1 MTKQELHAQYG
12 PKLVCPLPGPKARA
26 AVEADHR
33 LISPSYTRSYPLVAK
48 RGRGVRI
55 EDADGN
61 EFLDFAAG
69 IAVVSTGHCHPE
81 VVAAIQKQAAE
92 LIHISGTD
100 FYNELLTDLAERLSA
115 VAPMPGPHRF
125 FYGNSGAEAIECALK
140 LARYHT
146 GRQQIISFFG
156 AFHGRTMGALSL
168 TGSKPQQKRRFS
180 PLVPGVTHVRYPYVY
195 RGCTAARRKRKP
207 SAWAARATS
216 RRNSSRP
223 SCRRKRWPRSSSSL
237 SRARADLCRRPTN
250 FLREL
255 RAICDRHGILLVAD
269 EVQCGCGRTGK
280 WWAIEHSGV
289 EPDIVCMAKG
299 IASGMPLGVCMTRAE
314 IMDWAPGSH
323 ASTFG
328 GNPVSIA
335 AALATMDIIEREAI
349 ANAARVG
356 EFMLERVRGWK
367 HSHRSVGDV
376 RGRGLMIGIEIVKDK
391 ATREPAAE
399 LRNRI
404 ETLAFER
411 GLMILGCGETS
422 LRLSPAAHRQ
432 QGGSYGGARHSGRGA
447 DGGGEGIR
455 TERGCGRRRPELRT
469 VSAWIAGKMEPA
481 QRVCRVAAASA
492 AQSVDCVQSV
502 D

>member
-48 RGRGVRI
+48 RGRGLRI
-55 EDADGN
+55 EDSDGN

-100 FYNELLTDLAERLSA
+100 FYNELLTDLATRLSA

-140 LARYHT
+140 IARYHT

-195 RGCTAARRKRKP
+195 RGCTGGAQEEEAFSMGCARFIEEKLFKTTLPPEEVAAIFIEP
-207 SAWAARATS
+207 IQGEGGYVPA
-216 RRNSSRP
+216 
-223 SCRRKRWPRSSSSL
+223 
-237 SRARADLCRRPTN
+237 PTN

-255 RAICDRHGILLVAD
+255 RALCDRHGILLVVD
-269 EVQCGCGRTGK
+269 EVQSGCGRTGQ
-280 WWAIEHSGV
+280 WWAIQNSGV
-289 EPDIVCMAKG
+289 EPDILCIAKG

-335 AALATMDIIEREAI
+335 AALATMDILEREGI

-356 EFMLERVRGWK
+356 EFILERVRGWK
-367 HSHRSVGDV
+367 HSHASVGDV

-391 ATREPAAE
+391 ATREPATE
-399 LRNRI
+399 LRNRV

-411 GLMILGCGETS
+411 GLIVLGCGETS
-422 LRLSPAAHRQ
+422 LRLSPPLIVSKEEATVALDILEEALTLAEKEH
-432 QGGSYGGARHSGRGA
+432 
-447 DGGGEGIR
+447 
-455 TERGCGRRRPELRT
+455 EL
-469 VSAWIAGKMEPA
+469 SA
-481 QRVCRVAAASA
+481 VAAVTA
-492 AQSVDCVQSV
+492 
-502 D
+502 

>member
-1 MTKQELHAQYG
+1 MNKQELHAHYG

-48 RGRGVRI
+48 RGRGLRI
-55 EDADGN
+55 EDPDGN

-100 FYNELLTDLAERLSA
+100 FYNELLTDLATRLSA

-140 LARYHT
+140 IARYHT

-168 TGSKPQQKRRFS
+168 TGSKPQQKRRFA

-195 RGCTAARRKRKP
+195 RGCNGSAQEEEAFSLDCARHIEEKLFKTVLPPEEVAAIFIEP
-207 SAWAARATS
+207 IQGEGGFVPAPA
-216 RRNSSRP
+216 
-223 SCRRKRWPRSSSSL
+223 
-237 SRARADLCRRPTN
+237 N

-269 EVQCGCGRTGK
+269 EVQSGCGRTGQ
-280 WWAIEHSGV
+280 WWAIEDSGV
-289 EPDIVCMAKG
+289 QPDIVCIAKG
-299 IASGMPLGVCMTRAE
+299 IASGMPLGICMTRAE

-335 AALATMDIIEREAI
+335 AALATMDILEREGI

-356 EFMLERVRGWK
+356 EFMLERLRGWK
-367 HSHRSVGDV
+367 HSHASVGDV

-391 ATREPAAE
+391 ATREPAVE
-399 LRNRI
+399 LRNRV
-404 ETLAFER
+404 ESLAFER
-411 GLMILGCGETS
+411 GLVMLGCGETS
-422 LRLSPAAHRQ
+422 LRLSPALIVSKEEATVALDILEEVLTVAEKEHEL
-432 QGGSYGGARHSGRGA
+432 SG
-447 DGGGEGIR
+447 
-455 TERGCGRRRPELRT
+455 
-469 VSAWIAGKMEPA
+469 
-481 QRVCRVAAASA
+481 VAAVTA
-492 AQSVDCVQSV
+492 
-502 D
+502 

>member
-1 MTKQELHAQYG
+1 MTKQEMHAQFG
-12 PKLVCPLPGPKARA
+12 PKLVGPLPGPKAKA
-26 AVEADHR
+26 AVAADDR

-48 RGRGVRI
+48 RGRGIRV
-55 EDADGN
+55 EDVDGN
-61 EFLDFAAG
+61 EFIDFAAG
-69 IAVVSTGHCHPE
+69 IAVTSTGHCHPQ

-100 FYNELLTDLAERLSA
+100 FYNEPLTDLAERLSA

-146 GRQQIISFFG
+146 GRQHIISFFG

-180 PLVPGVTHVRYPYVY
+180 PLVPGVTHIRYPYAY
-195 RGCTAARRKRKP
+195 RGCTGGPQDEEAFALGCARFLEEKLFKTTLPPEEVAAVFVEP
-207 SAWAARATS
+207 IQGEGGYVVA
-216 RRNSSRP
+216 P
-223 SCRRKRWPRSSSSL
+223 
-237 SRARADLCRRPTN
+237 DN

-255 RAICDRHGILLVAD
+255 RAICTRHGILLVAD
-269 EVQCGCGRTGK
+269 EVQSGAGRTGK

-299 IASGMPLGVCMTRAE
+299 IASGMPLGVCMSRAE
-314 IMDWAPGSH
+314 IMDWVPGSH

-335 AALATMDIIEREAI
+335 AALATIDVLEREGI
-349 ANAARVG
+349 ANAGKVG
-356 EFMLERVRGWK
+356 GQMLERLHEWK
-367 HSHRSVGDV
+367 QTHALVGDV
-376 RGRGLMIGIEIVKDK
+376 RGRGLMIGIELVKDK
-391 ATREPAAE
+391 STREPATA
-399 LRNRI
+399 LRNRV

-422 LRLSPAAHRQ
+422 LRLCPPL
-432 QGGSYGGARHSGRGA
+432 
-447 DGGGEGIR
+447 IV
-455 TERGCGRRRPELRT
+455 TEQEATVALDILEDVLTEVEKEHALASELAG
-469 VSAWIAGKMEPA
+469 VSA
-481 QRVCRVAAASA
+481 
-492 AQSVDCVQSV
+492 
-502 D
+502 

>member
-1 MTKQELHAQYG
+1 MTKQELYTRYG
-12 PKLVCPLPGPKARA
+12 PKLISALPGPKARA

-55 EDADGN
+55 EDSDGN

-100 FYNELLTDLAERLSA
+100 FYHELMTDLADRLSA
-115 VAPMPGPHRF
+115 VAPMRGPHRF

-140 LARYHT
+140 IARYHT

-168 TGSKPQQKRRFS
+168 TGSKPQQKRRFA

-195 RGCTAARRKRKP
+195 RGCTGGAKEQEAFSLECARYIEEKLFKTILPPEEVAAIFVEP
-207 SAWAARATS
+207 IQGEGGFVPA
-216 RRNSSRP
+216 
-223 SCRRKRWPRSSSSL
+223 
-237 SRARADLCRRPTN
+237 PTN

-255 RAICDRHGILLVAD
+255 RNICDRHGILLVAD
-269 EVQCGCGRTGK
+269 EVQSGCGRTGQ
-280 WWAIEHSGV
+280 WWAIQDSGV
-289 EPDIVCMAKG
+289 EPDILCIAKG

-314 IMDWAPGSH
+314 IMDWKPGSH

-335 AALATMDIIEREAI
+335 AALATMNILEREGI

-367 HSHRSVGDV
+367 QSHPSVGDV

-391 ATREPAAE
+391 ATREPAVE

-411 GLMILGCGETS
+411 GLIVLGCGETS
-422 LRLSPAAHRQ
+422 LRLSPPLIVSEEEATVALDILEEALTVAEKEH
-432 QGGSYGGARHSGRGA
+432 
-447 DGGGEGIR
+447 
-455 TERGCGRRRPELRT
+455 EL
-469 VSAWIAGKMEPA
+469 SA
-481 QRVCRVAAASA
+481 VAA
-492 AQSVDCVQSV
+492 V
-502 D
+502 

>member
-1 MTKQELHAQYG
+1 MTKQHLHARYG
-12 PKLVCPLPGPKARA
+12 PKLVCSLPGPKAKA
-26 AVEADHR
+26 AVEADAR

-48 RGRGVRI
+48 RGRGIRV
-55 EDADGN
+55 EDVDGN

-81 VVAAIQKQAAE
+81 VVAAIQRQAAE

-100 FYNELLTDLAERLSA
+100 FYNEALTDLAERLSA
-115 VAPMPGPHRF
+115 VAPMPGPHKF
-125 FYGNSGAEAIECALK
+125 FYGNSGAEAVECALK

-146 GRQQIISFFG
+146 GRQQIISFLG

-180 PLVPGVTHVRYPYVY
+180 PLVPGVTHIRYPYAY
-195 RGCTAARRKRKP
+195 RGCTGGPQDEEAFSLGCARYIEETLFKTVLPPEEVAAIFIEP
-207 SAWAARATS
+207 IQGEGGYVVA
-216 RRNSSRP
+216 
-223 SCRRKRWPRSSSSL
+223 
-237 SRARADLCRRPTN
+237 PTN

-255 RAICDRHGILLVAD
+255 RAICDRHGILLVVD
-269 EVQCGCGRTGK
+269 EVQSGAGRTGK

-314 IMDWAPGSH
+314 IMDWVPGSH

-335 AALATMDIIEREAI
+335 AALATMDILEREAI

-356 EFMLERVRGWK
+356 ALMIERLEGWR
-367 HSHRSVGDV
+367 HSHPLVGDV
-376 RGRGLMIGIEIVKDK
+376 RGRGLMIGIELVKDK
-391 ATREPAAE
+391 TTREPATA
-399 LRNRI
+399 LRNRV

-411 GLMILGCGETS
+411 GLIVLGCGETS
-422 LRLSPAAHRQ
+422 LRLCPPLVANEHEATVALDILEEVLTQLEEEHAHAA
-432 QGGSYGGARHSGRGA
+432 
-447 DGGGEGIR
+447 
-455 TERGCGRRRPELRT
+455 EL
-469 VSAWIAGKMEPA
+469 A
-481 QRVCRVAAASA
+481 VATA
-492 AQSVDCVQSV
+492 
-502 D
+502 